1 MAVTKIRKISSWVF
15 LAAIIVTLAV
25 IGLFLFGGQVSPDKK
40 MVADLAQPAFTDLLL
55 YWSYALLAITI
66 IVLIV
71 FAIVAFGQNLKLNP
85 KGAMRSLLVLV
96 AMVALLGI
104 GYSVGSGELL
114 NIPGYEGSDNNPTTL
129 KVTDMWLYSMYFML
143 GISVIAILLAPALS
157 KRK

>member
-15 LAAIIVTLAV
+15 LSAIIVTLAV
-25 IGLFLFGGQVSPDKK
+25 IGLFLFGGQATPDKQV
-40 MVADLAQPAFTDLLL
+40 VADLSQPAFTDLLL
-55 YWSYALLAITI
+55 YWSYALLLITI
-66 IVLIV
+66 AVLIV
-71 FAIVAFGQNLKLNP
+71 FAIVGFVNNLKINP
-85 KGAMRSLLVLV
+85 KGALRSLLVLV

-104 GYSVGSGELL
+104 TYSIGSGELL

-143 GISVIAILLAPALS
+143 AISIIAIFLTPILS